1 VETRLLEVFRAV
13 ARHGSITT
21 AARELRF
28 TQSAVSR
35 QIAALEAEVG
45 ARVFDRL
52 PRGVA
57 LTEEGRA
64 LLPHAEAM
72 LDRLSAAR
80 RDLDALRGLGG
91 GRLRVGAF
99 PTAVAA
105 LVPRA
110 LASFRTSHPDVALS
124 LVEGLTPVLLD
135 RLAAGDADVAVVSS
149 SPAGLAPGSG
159 FDLHHLLDERLLVA
173 VSRDHRLAR
182 RRTVR
187 LADLAADAFV
197 VGSATAEETL
207 LRASLP
213 SGFRPRIDLVAAEW
227 TGKLGLVAAGLGV
240 ALVPALAVRGTPAD
254 IALLRLHA
262 ADESVRRVY
271 AATLAGRTMPPAA
284 DRFLT
289 HLRAAADEFPGAGP
303 SNPESSPKEGP

>member
-13 ARHGSITT
+13 ARYGSITS
-21 AARELRF
+21 AARQLRF

-64 LLPHAEAM
+64 LLPHAEAV
-72 LDRLSAAR
+72 LDRLTAAR
-80 RDLDALRGLGG
+80 RDLEALRGLGG

-110 LASFRTSHPDVALS
+110 LASFRAAHPDVALS
-124 LVEGLTPVLLD
+124 LVEGTTPVLLE
-135 RLAAGDADVAVVSS
+135 RLTAADADVAVVSS
-149 SPAGLAPGSG
+149 SPAGPLDKSR
-159 FDLHHLLDERLLVA
+159 FDLHHLLDERLVVA
-173 VSRDHRLAR
+173 VSRGHRLAR

-187 LADLAADAFV
+187 LADLADDPFV

-213 SGFRPRIDLVAAEW
+213 TGFQPRIDLVAAEW

-254 IALLRLHA
+254 IALLRLHPD
-262 ADESVRRVY
+262 DESVRRVF
-271 AATLAGRTMPPAA
+271 AATAAGRTVPPTVA
-284 DRFLT
+284 RFLT
-289 HLRAAADEFPGAGP
+289 HLRAAARDFRATRR
-303 SNPESSPKEGP
+303 